1 MAAGL
6 HEAREAYA
14 DGRWDRAHA
23 RFAALAAD
31 TELALEDL
39 AAYADAA
46 WWLGRTDESLS
57 LSEEVYR
64 RCLQG
69 EQAPAAAQLA
79 VEMGFLWLLRGEET
93 IGSGWISRARRLLAD
108 GPECPE
114 HGYLVYLDILG
125 ALDAERFEDAV
136 THAQGLQAI
145 ADRHDDATLRAI
157 ALVYTGVARVRLGE
171 VDQGLASCDEAMLPV
186 HAGAVTPNWAGN
198 LYCQVM
204 GLFFELADYQRAR
217 AWTEA
222 TERWCDRFSNAAMFT
237 GICRVHRAQLL
248 HLEGAWAQAEAHAR
262 QACQDLADMN
272 LGVVAAAQ
280 YELGEL
286 ARIRGD
292 HSGAARAF
300 DRARE
305 LGRDPQPGWA
315 LLKLAEG
322 DVEVAR
328 RCLDA
333 ALAATVQPLARA
345 PLLAAR
351 LELAEYTCDVDLAAA
366 TAAELRAI
374 AATFDTTGL
383 CARAH
388 EATGVAALLRGE
400 AQVALGMLRDA
411 YRCWR
416 ELGARYETA
425 RTQLRLAAAL
435 ELAGDRDTAA
445 REQELAAAALVALGA
460 APQPVTRGAATAE
473 PVPGGLSPRE
483 VEVLRAVAVGASNA
497 AVARELVISE
507 RTVER
512 HLSNVFRKLAVSSRT
527 EAARIAFATGLVD
540 PADRGA

>member
-1 MAAGL
+1 MTAGL
-6 HEAREAYA
+6 QEAREAYA

-23 RFAALAAD
+23 RFAAVAAEAD
-31 TELALEDL
+31 LDVEDL

-46 WWLGRTDESLS
+46 WWLGRTDESLA

-69 EQAPAAAQLA
+69 ERAPAAAQLA

-108 GPECPE
+108 APECPE

-125 ALDAERFEDAV
+125 ALGAERFEEAI
-136 THAQGLQAI
+136 THGKTLEAI
-145 ADRHDDATLRAI
+145 ADRHDDPTLRAI
-157 ALVYTGVARVRLGE
+157 ALVFTGVARVRLGE
-171 VDQGLASCDEAMLPV
+171 VDRGLALCDEAMLPV

-204 GLFFELADYQRAR
+204 GLFFELADFPRAR
-217 AWTEA
+217 AWTAA

-292 HSGAARAF
+292 HAGAARAF

-305 LGRDPQPGWA
+305 LGREPQPGWA

-333 ALAATVQPLARA
+333 TLTATGQPLARA
-345 PLLAAR
+345 PLLAAL
-351 LELAEYTCDVDLAAA
+351 LELAEHTRDVDLAAA

-374 AATFDTTGL
+374 ATTFDTPGL
-383 CARAH
+383 CARSQ
-388 EATGVAALLRGE
+388 EATGVAALLRGDAPLALTALRE
-400 AQVALGMLRDA
+400 AG
-411 YRCWR
+411 RCWR
-416 ELGARYETA
+416 ELGGRYEAA
-425 RTQLRLAAAL
+425 RTQLRLSAAL

-445 REQELAAAALVALGA
+445 REQERATASLIALGA
-460 APQPVTRGAATAE
+460 APQPFAPAATATE

-497 AVARELVISE
+497 DVARELVISE

-512 HLSNVFRKLAVSSRT
+512 HLSNIFRKLEVSSRT
-527 EAARIAFATGLVD
+527 EAARIAFAAGLVD
-540 PADRGA
+540 PAEHGA